1 MKVEYI
7 NPFIE
12 SVTNTFSTM
21 LDCDP
26 EKNEIKIVN
35 EMVDPKNITAL
46 IGISGAM
53 TGTVSLGFPKATAKA
68 CVEALMGGM
77 EIEDDDEDTLIDG
90 ISELVNIIGG
100 SAKSKFDKDP
110 PLELSLPNVV
120 TGANYHVRV
129 QSGTMCIDVQ
139 FKSKLGNF
147 SLRVTLRD
155 GK

>member
-21 LDCDP
+21 LDCDA
-26 EKNEIKIVN
+26 ERGEIKIVD
-35 EMVDPKNITAL
+35 EMVDPRNITAL

-53 TGTVSLGFPKATAKA
+53 TGSVSLGFPRKTAKQ

-77 EIEDDDEDTLIDG
+77 EIEEDDEDTVIDG

-100 SAKSKFDKDP
+100 SAKSKFEKDP
-110 PLELSLPNVV
+110 PLELSLPNVI
-120 TGANYHVRV
+120 TGDNYKVRV
-129 QSGTMCIDVQ
+129 QTGTMCVDVV
-139 FKSKLGNF
+139 FESKLGSFN
-147 SLRVTLRD
+147 LRVTLRD